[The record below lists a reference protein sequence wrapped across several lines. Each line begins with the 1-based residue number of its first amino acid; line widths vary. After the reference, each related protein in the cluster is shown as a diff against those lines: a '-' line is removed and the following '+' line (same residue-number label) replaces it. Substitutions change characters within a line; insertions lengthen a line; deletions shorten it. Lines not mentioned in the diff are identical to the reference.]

1 MGEVI
6 FLGIVAII
14 AAIML
19 VMTASFPVS
28 IIDHSGGPTLFPRL
42 VIGLLFLFILIRIVE
57 VLKTTKEDRKPFIFT
72 EIFKGPR
79 LLFIIIS
86 VIAFILVSRLGFII
100 TMSLYVPGMM
110 VFFTYLNKKAL
121 PSRKEII
128 VMIFSCI
135 VFVILFDYLFC
146 IHLHVILPKGIL
158 GW

>member
-19 VMTASFPVS
+19 VLTATFPVS
-28 IIDHSGGPTLFPRL
+28 IIDHSGGPSLFPRL
-42 VIGLLFLFILIRIVE
+42 VIGLLFLFIIIRIIE
-57 VLKTTKEDRKPFIFT
+57 ILKTKKETRKPFVFT

-86 VIAFILVSRLGFII
+86 IVAFILVSRLGFII

-110 VFFTYLNKKAL
+110 IFFTYLNKKEL
-121 PSRKEII
+121 PSKKEII
-128 VMIFSCI
+128 IMIFSCI
-135 VFVILFDYLFC
+135 LFVVLFDYLFC
-146 IHLHVILPKGIL
+146 THLHVILPKGIL